1 MNSNTSA
8 IFLLNEQQNPSIDY
22 HAQRKKKKEKQT
34 SKNIN
39 SYNKSVRFALF
50 FSFFNPCLLFFF
62 SLSFPSLLNPP
73 INHPTTTPK
82 EDNNNKPKHNLPIS
96 PFSHKPRPPPPPE
109 IYKHIPSPTADF
121 KTQLRALTPR
131 GKDRTIGAVLAKYL
145 REDCTILPS
154 CQAHPPRNQWNSLVS
169 KMRKIIGWQQRL
181 YPLSPSISDACLR
194 TFRRLF
200 APLLY

>member
-62 SLSFPSLLNPP
+62 SLFSLSTKSSNKPPHDNAQRRQQYQTQTQPPHFPILPQ
-73 INHPTTTPK
+73 TTPSSSSR
-82 EDNNNKPKHNLPIS
+82 DL
-96 PFSHKPRPPPPPE
+96 
-109 IYKHIPSPTADF
+109 
-121 KTQLRALTPR
+121 
-131 GKDRTIGAVLAKYL
+131 
-145 REDCTILPS
+145 
-154 CQAHPPRNQWNSLVS
+154 QAHPKSHS
-169 KMRKIIGWQQRL
+169 RL
-181 YPLSPSISDACLR
+181 QDAAEGTDTTR
-194 TFRRLF
+194 EGQDDRSSTS
-200 APLLY
+200 